1 MIISM
6 IAKPGGLT
14 ASAVE
19 GLADQLDG
27 QDLTWLAEDEAAE
40 FTLPADPGALH
51 AEGIDINVLPE
62 TGRKKRL
69 LIADMASTMI
79 EQECIDEMAAH
90 AGIGEKVAAITALAM
105 DGKLGFEEAMEE
117 RVALI
122 KGLPLTALE
131 AVFEERITFMAGGA
145 TLLATMRAQG
155 AHTALVSGGFTFFT
169 ERVAGRLGFHEHRAN
184 TLLHDGTALTGAVAP
199 PILGREAKVEVL
211 EELSA
216 RLSLSEDDALAV
228 GDGANDLGML
238 GRAGLGVAL
247 HAKPSVQAQCKVR
260 INHGDLTALL
270 YLQGYKKAEF
280 IAA

>member
-6 IAKPGGLT
+6 IAKPGELKE
-14 ASAVE
+14 SAVE

-40 FTLPADPGALH
+40 FTLPADPGPLY

-69 LIADMASTMI
+69 LIADMDSTMI

-131 AVFEERITFMAGGA
+131 AVFEERLTFMAGGA
-145 TLLATMRAQG
+145 TLLATMRAHG

-199 PILGREAKVEVL
+199 PILGREAKVEAL

-238 GRAGLGVAL
+238 GRAGLGVA
-247 HAKPSVQAQCKVR
+247 
-260 INHGDLTALL
+260 
-270 YLQGYKKAEF
+270 
-280 IAA
+280 